1 MENGE
6 ILTRLGSGSV
16 CVGIV
21 RSYMHT
27 YTHAHC
33 VCMHTHTHTYT
44 CTPHTPHHTPD
55 TQWVILESDILCL
68 NLVSLTSQSMTLA
81 QLINPSETH

>member
-16 CVGIV
+16 CGAIV
-21 RSYMHT
+21 RGHMHT
-27 YTHAHC
+27 FTH
-33 VCMHTHTHTYT
+33 MHTHTHTYT
-44 CTPHTPHHTPD
+44 CTPHTPHPTPD
-55 TQWVILESDILCL
+55 TQWVILESDSLCL

-81 QLINPSETH
+81 QLLNPSETH